1 MGLIIKKSIRKLIKG
16 YPTVSDK
23 YNVQGGLLGGSADA
37 HFGDVLVYGATQGEY
52 AVPTT
57 AISAVSDIAG
67 ILLGTN
73 VKLATQYPAGP
84 SYEVVTKPGEAINL
98 LLNGYIAVGIDAG
111 ATVAN
116 IKDGAKVA
124 CLLATGALTTSGT
137 ANATDVPGWYFTGV
151 YENKGTDLAPVYVA
165 EIVIK

>member
-37 HFGDVLVYGATQGEY
+37 HFGDVLIYGATQGEY
-52 AVPTT
+52 AVPAA
-57 AISAVSDIAG
+57 AITVADIAG

-73 VKLATQYPAGP
+73 VKLATTYPAGP

-98 LLNGYIAVGIDAG
+98 LLNGYVAVGLDAG
-111 ATVAN
+111 ATTTN

-137 ANATDVPGWYFTGV
+137 ANATDIPGWYFTGV
-151 YENKGTDLAPVYVA
+151 YENKGTNEAPVYVA